1 MIKYNLKCENNHEF
15 ESWFSDSNEF
25 DKLNKKK
32 LLECI
37 YCSSN
42 KIRKSIM
49 APMVSGR
56 QLKQENGLSLLD
68 KKLSNEKKHLLK
80 IREYIEK
87 NFEFVGDK
95 LSQKVRESIK
105 DEVVTMGQ
113 IKPLINLDQQTQ
125 ERILLEIINLN
136 LSSRDVEEKVRLIT
150 SKDTEGS
157 EELLHYKDLF
167 EDKTGSKAEIKKTKN
182 KYKVVLNFMSED
194 ALKNFIKRID

>member
-1 MIKYNLKCENNHEF
+1 MIKYNLKCENSHEF

-42 KIRKSIM
+42 KISKSIM

-56 QLKQENGLSLLD
+56 QLNHEDGLSLLD
-68 KKLSNEKKHLLK
+68 KKLSNEKKQLLK

-95 LSQKVRESIK
+95 LSQKIREVYYDKRTKKSIYGTATPEERNELEEEGIDLLSVPWIDK
-105 DEVVTMGQ
+105 D
-113 IKPLINLDQQTQ
+113 N
-125 ERILLEIINLN
+125 
-136 LSSRDVEEKVRLIT
+136 
-150 SKDTEGS
+150 
-157 EELLHYKDLF
+157 
-167 EDKTGSKAEIKKTKN
+167 
-182 KYKVVLNFMSED
+182 
-194 ALKNFIKRID
+194 